1 MNMKFPF
8 EVYRQTRKN
17 ILFFLDDLNEEKI
30 NRIPKGFANNI
41 AWNLGHIVVTQQLLF
56 YGNSGN
62 EVKISKEWIDKYR
75 KGTKPPERVSMEEFE
90 KIKSVLVSSIDES
103 EKDYVSGMFSSY
115 NAYATSYGVQLNS
128 IEDVIRF
135 IYAHDGF
142 HWGIIVA
149 LKKIV

>member
-17 ILFFLDDLNEEKI
+17 ILFYLDELDEDQI
-30 NRIPKGFANNI
+30 NVIPTGFSNNI
-41 AWNLGHIVVTQQLLF
+41 AWNLGHIIVTQQLLF
-56 YGNSGN
+56 YTNAGA
-62 EVKISKEWIDKYR
+62 EVIVPEKWIERFKKGSK
-75 KGTKPPERVSMEEFE
+75 PEGRVSLSEFE
-90 KIKSVLVSSIDES
+90 QMKSMLVSTIDQAEQ
-103 EKDYVSGMFSSY
+103 DYVKGVFINYQSY
-115 NAYATSYGVQLNS
+115 KTSYGVQINS

-135 IYAHDGF
+135 IYAHEGF

>member
-17 ILFFLDDLNEEKI
+17 ILFYLDDLTEEQI
-30 NRIPKGFANNI
+30 NRIPTGFSNNI

-56 YGNSGN
+56 YANAG
-62 EVKISKEWIDKYR
+62 VDMKVPAEWIEKYR
-75 KGTKPPERVSMEEFE
+75 KGSKPQGNVSIEEFE
-90 KIKSVLVSSIDES
+90 QVKSVLVSTIDQAEM
-103 EKDYVSGMFSSY
+103 DYVEGLFKKY
-115 NAYATSYGVQLNS
+115 NPYKTSYGVQINT

-135 IYAHDGF
+135 IYAHEGF

>member
-17 ILFFLDDLNEEKI
+17 ILYYLDDLDEDQINE
-30 NRIPKGFANNI
+30 IPQGFSNNI
-41 AWNLGHIVVTQQLLF
+41 VWNLGHIIVTQQLLF
-56 YGNSGN
+56 NGNAGI
-62 EVKISKEWIDKYR
+62 EMKIPVDWVEKYR
-75 KGTKPPERVSMEEFE
+75 KGSKPSERVSLEEFE
-90 KIKSVLVSSIDES
+90 LMKEILVSKIDES
-103 EKDYVSGMFSSY
+103 EVDYVNGLYSTYSPY
-115 NAYATSYGVQLNS
+115 KTTYGIQINT

-135 IYAHDGF
+135 LYAHDGF

>member
-17 ILFFLDDLNEEKI
+17 ILYYLDELTEEQINKI
-30 NRIPKGFANNI
+30 PDGFSNNI
-41 AWNLGHIVVTQQLLF
+41 AWNLGHLIVTQQLLF
-56 YGNSGN
+56 YANAGK
-62 EVKISKEWIDKYR
+62 EVIISADWIDRFR
-75 KGTKPPERVSMEEFE
+75 KGTKPEGTVSLVEFE
-90 KIKSVLVSSIDES
+90 AMKNILVSSIDRAE
-103 EKDYVSGMFSSY
+103 EDYVKGVFEHY
-115 NAYATSYGVQLNS
+115 TPYKTSYGVQINS

-135 IYAHDGF
+135 IYAHEGF

>member
-17 ILFFLDDLNEEKI
+17 ILFFLDDLNEDKI
-30 NRIPKGFANNI
+30 NRIPKGFTNNI

-56 YGNSGN
+56 YSNSGKD
-62 EVKISKEWIDKYR
+62 VKISKEWVDNYR
-75 KGTKPPERVSMEEFE
+75 KGTKPPSRVRMEEFE

-135 IYAHDGF
+135 IYAHDAF

>member
-17 ILFFLDDLNEEKI
+17 ILFFLDELTEDRINE
-30 NRIPKGFANNI
+30 IPRGFKNNI
-41 AWNLGHIVVTQQLLF
+41 AWNLGHLVVTQQLLF
-56 YGNSGN
+56 YSNSGN
-62 EVKISKEWIDKYR
+62 EVKIPKEWVDKYK
-75 KGTKPPERVSMEEFE
+75 KGSKPEARVSMEEFE
-90 KIKSVLVSSIDES
+90 EIKAILVSSIDISES
-103 EKDYVSGMFSSY
+103 DYVSGLFSSY
-115 NAYATSYGVQLNS
+115 RSYTTTYGVQLNS

-135 IYAHDGF
+135 VYAHDGF

>member
-1 MNMKFPF
+1 MKFPF

-17 ILFFLDDLNEEKI
+17 ILFYLDELDEDQI
-30 NRIPKGFANNI
+30 NVIPTGFSNNI
-41 AWNLGHIVVTQQLLF
+41 AWNLGHIIVTQQLLF
-56 YGNSGN
+56 YTNAGA
-62 EVKISKEWIDKYR
+62 EVIVPEKWIERFKKGSK
-75 KGTKPPERVSMEEFE
+75 PEGRVSLNEFE
-90 KIKSVLVSSIDES
+90 QMKSMLVSTIDQAEQ
-103 EKDYVSGMFSSY
+103 DYVKGIFINYQSY
-115 NAYATSYGVQLNS
+115 KTSYGVQINS

>member
-17 ILFFLDDLNEEKI
+17 ILFYLEELTEEQI
-30 NRIPKGFANNI
+30 NTIPAGFSNNI

-56 YGNSGN
+56 YHNANVEMKVPSTWV
-62 EVKISKEWIDKYR
+62 EKYR
-75 KGTKPPERVSMEEFE
+75 KGTKPEVKMTMEEFE
-90 KIKSVLVSSIDES
+90 DIKSILVSSIDQA
-103 EKDYVSGMFSSY
+103 EKDYVDGVFKHYTPYS
-115 NAYATSYGVQLNS
+115 ASYGVQINS

-135 IYAHDGF
+135 IYAHEGF

-149 LKKIV
+149 LKKLV